1 MLSLLATIGEIQ
13 NNIGTETAKLLNNES
28 IQSLIY
34 VVIAYCYIGNDLEQL
49 YTED

>member
-13 NNIGTETAKLLNNES
+13 NNIASENSKLLNNES

-34 VVIAYCYIGNDLEQL
+34 VVIAYCHIGNDLEQL